1 MKVIM
6 KRFTDLEKKYVLDVI
21 DNEFATSKNSIY
33 NNKLEKQF
41 AEMFDA
47 KFAISPCCSHGS
59 WHSARR

>member
-33 NNKLEKQF
+33 NNKLEKLY
-41 AEMFDA
+41 AEMLDA
-47 KFAISPCCSHGS
+47 
-59 WHSARR
+59 

>member
-47 KFAISPCCSHGS
+47 KFAIGHCNGTAFSQEM
-59 WHSARR
+59 R

>member
-47 KFAISPCCSHGS
+47 KFAASLRCL
-59 WHSARR
+59 RT